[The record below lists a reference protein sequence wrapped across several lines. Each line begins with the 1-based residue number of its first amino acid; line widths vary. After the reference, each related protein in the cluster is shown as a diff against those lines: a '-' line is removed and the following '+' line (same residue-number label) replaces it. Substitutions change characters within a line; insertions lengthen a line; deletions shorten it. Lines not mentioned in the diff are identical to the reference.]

1 MSDAPPPVPRRCRRS
16 ISDWMI
22 AGVCGGL
29 AAHLGI
35 DPLIPRVA
43 FVLFAL
49 GGGGGV
55 LLYVVMWILMPQ
67 EEL

>member
-1 MSDAPPPVPRRCRRS
+1 
-16 ISDWMI
+16 MI

-49 GGGGGV
+49 GGGCGV

-67 EEL
+67 EEP